1 MLLSFFCFGLQ
12 GQTSSL
18 LDEVESHDSQSEG
31 KIKIIQEEPIS
42 SMVEKHQWA
51 KSKQTGIMG
60 YRVRIFSNSGPKAKA
75 EYDKIMAQFAY
86 AYDTIPLYPKFVYP
100 NYKIYVGDFRTES
113 EALKFRKTLDRDY
126 RFKSAFIVYTQINY
140 PKIQVNE

>member
-1 MLLSFFCFGLQ
+1 MLLSFFCFGLKA
-12 GQTSSL
+12 QTSSL
-18 LDEVESHDSQSEG
+18 IDDVEMQGSNTEG
-31 KIKIIQEEPIS
+31 KIRIIQEEPIRT
-42 SMVEKHQWA
+42 MVEKHQWA

-60 YRVRIFSNSGPKAKA
+60 YRIRIFSNSGPKAKA
-75 EYDKIMAQFAY
+75 EYDKTMAQFAY

-113 EALKFRKTLDRDY
+113 EALKFRKTLDNDY
-126 RFKSAFIVYTQINY
+126 RFKSAFMVYTQINY